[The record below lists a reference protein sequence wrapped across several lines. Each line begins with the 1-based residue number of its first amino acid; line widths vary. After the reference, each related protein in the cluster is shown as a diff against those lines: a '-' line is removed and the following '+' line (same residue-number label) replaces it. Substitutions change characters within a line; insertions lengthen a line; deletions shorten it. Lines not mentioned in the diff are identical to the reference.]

1 MEQHLRPVTRK
12 LLYGYNKRIIWLAYQ
27 PLRLPTSFHLIA
39 RYRYALEYWT
49 PLCSTSSN
57 RKASSR
63 PGSRRDSSALIPYLW
78 INTELCTQ
86 PLSWIFE
93 LFLFFGTFFAGPPCV
108 TRSQRLKRA
117 QHDRASSSLS
127 ASVETISVRPSRYF
141 SYTLDWLSRL
151 LTCRCCFKKNFLP
164 CEIRQLELS
173 KLLVLPVVFLVFI
186 YLFHYISPLL
196 LV

>member
-12 LLYGYNKRIIWLAYQ
+12 LLYGYNKRIIQLAYQ

-86 PLSWIFE
+86 PW
-93 LFLFFGTFFAGPPCV
+93 
-108 TRSQRLKRA
+108 RSRQKNCDGLTAHHDNYQESPQRTPGHHRRQTWKTDTDTATQTTHTDTTTPQCGRKNNV
-117 QHDRASSSLS
+117 HD
-127 ASVETISVRPSRYF
+127 P
-141 SYTLDWLSRL
+141 TLGL
-151 LTCRCCFKKNFLP
+151 
-164 CEIRQLELS
+164 
-173 KLLVLPVVFLVFI
+173 
-186 YLFHYISPLL
+186 H
-196 LV
+196 